1 MEGGAW
7 MPGCPGKGGL
17 DRAGLLPIGSI
28 LQALCCAS
36 SVLCPLPPRPPKP
49 TPPHP
54 THCPPPLAQSGGA
67 PPSPECQG
75 VAEVVSQLQGR
86 LGQQLWP
93 REQPSLA
100 QPLVPS
106 AAAVAVFVQTGACG
120 GGASAL
126 GWVPGWM
133 AGWLA
138 AAFAASHVC
147 CSPSRPSSGLHALLS
162 HIFS

>member
-1 MEGGAW
+1 VA
-7 MPGCPGKGGL
+7 L
-17 DRAGLLPIGSI
+17 SLLVEVAYEQDEELRQHLPQ
-28 LQALCCAS
+28 LLHLCLISADS
-36 SVLCPLPPRPPKP
+36 PNPLVRRDSQQLLVYLLFSLSLK
-49 TPPHP
+49 H
-54 THCPPPLAQSGGA
+54 LESGGA